1 MNGASIV
8 VLTYFLYMR
17 AKAGS
22 TAVWHFFAA
31 FERCLPA
38 WWKQRRLEAERES
51 VAQLVTS
58 AIALSYVL
66 QSLTLI
72 TGPAPFPSETAC
84 AIVGGLINYTG
95 LLNIGFSG
103 FLAPYMAHK
112 LVVKHKHPENVAKI
126 LGSRITLISTISFV
140 ITVIIALATEW
151 QPIGQAYGR
160 AGCWCWTVRK
170 SKLYGAFVLNR
181 RVVLHV
187 IDATLARWR
196 GDAGP
201 SPLDGARMAPDAL
214 VDFHTA
220 LHATRAAQ
228 LREAL
233 ELLPRVEGVVEDDR
247 VAYERVG
254 GRSGVS
260 FPQAS

>member
-1 MNGASIV
+1 MATPKLYGSSRLFWYQLVTGILNGASIV

-160 AGCWCWTVRK
+160 AGCWCWTVWKSNQCDGCTRK
-170 SKLYGAFVLNR
+170 FFTKSFLGD
-181 RVVLHV
+181 
-187 IDATLARWR
+187 DACVLARSSGEELASRRHRAGIAYTAWR
-196 GDAGP
+196 
-201 SPLDGARMAPDAL
+201 
-214 VDFHTA
+214 T
-220 LHATRAAQ
+220 TR
-228 LREAL
+228 
-233 ELLPRVEGVVEDDR
+233 
-247 VAYERVG
+247 
-254 GRSGVS
+254 
-260 FPQAS
+260 